1 MIAMIVVIITKIC
14 KFSDFSSEKLS
25 DVGTVNFILDGLF
38 FDMMFV
44 F

>member
-1 MIAMIVVIITKIC
+1 MIVMIVVIIMKIC
-14 KFSDFSSEKLS
+14 KFSDFSLEKLL
-25 DVGTVNFILDGLF
+25 DVGMVNFILDGLF